1 MKVSR
6 TVLRELKSRYLFV
19 LQKSILLGC
28 FLIATPVMAEVID
41 CFENANQSNPYDI
54 TYDQWVDDPNTNI
67 VVFKDLT
74 VNIYNEVTFNG
85 ATHHFENSLVNLKDE
100 NISEVIYANHNLSVS
115 NSEIV
120 FDAILSGGNNQFEL
134 QTDKLVYQSWQG
146 LENPAN
152 TVFNLDLTKIQ
163 LDASKVAEGTVLEN
177 PISANVLEGVSF
189 NPETRDVFVITDKYH
204 YVMGITSNNQGI
216 QLTSFKNN
224 NLSELNFSNT
234 QDMDVLIKTSINL
247 TEDLNAHNL
256 VLSDGVNLTMQLNNL
271 TNYTS
276 ITAKKIIAD
285 ENSKINVTFGDDF
298 ESGVYHIFKIENIA
312 LLPTVQFLDNKY
324 NMLDLG
330 NGSYSFMSG
339 DVLALKT
346 SYNLDNS
353 QAVAAMALHEN
364 IGSNLRFQTAQ
375 KEIFQHL
382 NSKNPVLMQKAK
394 KALDNLGGNVQPI
407 VQVAMT
413 SHFKNIANV
422 AENHMTSLLKGR
434 SGGDDLEPIKM
445 WMKGL
450 YGYAKYDENNEFKT
464 HEKGFAIGLTKQI
477 SQNVSLGLG
486 YAYTHADVNQL
497 MRDTDIDTNTGFAF
511 VKYKPSYWFVDG
523 IISYSRSKYE
533 EEKSILSLKSTD
545 NYHSDMYAF
554 QTMAGYDNE
563 FEKITFTPKVGMRYI
578 HIEQNSYQ
586 DLLGTRI
593 AENTYQYLTML
604 AGMDIETTCIKINDF
619 CITPRA
625 AVLLSYDLKSNN
637 TQSVNT
643 LNNGATYIV
652 QGDSLE
658 RFATQIQLGLNA
670 KLNNVLDFS
679 LDYIG
684 SYRHSY
690 QEHGGTFKLLYHF

>member
-28 FLIATPVMAEVID
+28 FLIATPVMADGEKTKNFNNVNYED
-41 CFENANQSNPYDI
+41 LYD
-54 TYDQWVDDPNTNI
+54 DW
-67 VVFKDLT
+67 DLDSD
-74 VNIYNEVTFNG
+74 EQVTFKKSTVTLKVNSNFLG
-85 ATHHFENSLVNLKDE
+85 EKYHFENSTIDLSDGVE
-100 NISEVIYANHNLSVS
+100 SEHIFYNNNLSLS
-115 NSEIV
+115 NTHLIFDV
-120 FDAILSGGNNQFEL
+120 FLENGQLSADKIQQNNQNS
-134 QTDKLVYQSWQG
+134 TGAAD
-146 LENPAN
+146 PAA
-152 TVFNLDLTKIQ
+152 TVFNLDLSKIQ
-163 LDASKVAEGTVLEN
+163 LNANSVSQNTQLTNDISVQVLD
-177 PISANVLEGVSF
+177 GVSF
-189 NPETRDVFVITDKYH
+189 HSARDVFVVTDKHQYA
-204 YVMGITSNNQGI
+204 MGLTSDKQGI
-216 QLTSFKNN
+216 QLTYFNN
-224 NLSELNFSNT
+224 TNVDKFNFETN
-234 QDMDVLIKTSINL
+234 QNMDVIIKTALDVENKNI
-247 TEDLNAHNL
+247 TAHNL
-256 VLSDGVNLTMQLNNL
+256 VLEKDSNLTIKLNKL
-271 TNYTS
+271 SDYGS
-276 ITAKKIIAD
+276 ITAKEIISAENAKIKVA
-285 ENSKINVTFGDDF
+285 FGDDF
-298 ESGVYHIFKIENIA
+298 ETGVYHIFKIENIA
-312 LLPTVQFLDNKY
+312 LLPTVQFLDSKY
-324 NMLDLG
+324 NILDLG

-353 QAVAAMALHEN
+353 QAVVAMALHEN

-450 YGYAKYDENNEFKT
+450 YGYAKYNENNEFKT

-604 AGMDIETTCIKINDF
+604 AGMDVETTCIKINDF

-625 AVLLSYDLKSNN
+625 GVLLSYDLKSNN

>member
-1 MKVSR
+1 
-6 TVLRELKSRYLFV
+6 
-19 LQKSILLGC
+19 
-28 FLIATPVMAEVID
+28 
-41 CFENANQSNPYDI
+41 
-54 TYDQWVDDPNTNI
+54 
-67 VVFKDLT
+67 
-74 VNIYNEVTFNG
+74 
-85 ATHHFENSLVNLKDE
+85 
-100 NISEVIYANHNLSVS
+100 
-115 NSEIV
+115 
-120 FDAILSGGNNQFEL
+120 
-134 QTDKLVYQSWQG
+134 
-146 LENPAN
+146 
-152 TVFNLDLTKIQ
+152 
-163 LDASKVAEGTVLEN
+163 
-177 PISANVLEGVSF
+177 
-189 NPETRDVFVITDKYH
+189 
-204 YVMGITSNNQGI
+204 
-216 QLTSFKNN
+216 
-224 NLSELNFSNT
+224 
-234 QDMDVLIKTSINL
+234 
-247 TEDLNAHNL
+247 
-256 VLSDGVNLTMQLNNL
+256 
-271 TNYTS
+271 
-276 ITAKKIIAD
+276 
-285 ENSKINVTFGDDF
+285 
-298 ESGVYHIFKIENIA
+298 
-312 LLPTVQFLDNKY
+312 
-324 NMLDLG
+324 
-330 NGSYSFMSG
+330 
-339 DVLALKT
+339 
-346 SYNLDNS
+346 
-353 QAVAAMALHEN
+353 
-364 IGSNLRFQTAQ
+364 
-375 KEIFQHL
+375 
-382 NSKNPVLMQKAK
+382 MQKAK

-511 VKYKPSYWFVDG
+511 VKYKPSCWFVDG

-604 AGMDIETTCIKINDF
+604 AGMDVETTCIKINDF

-625 AVLLSYDLKSNN
+625 GVLLSYDLKSNN